1 MKRAISKE
9 RWLMLMVAP
18 LIALYGIIPV
28 YLFSTIPFDNILVS
42 YLLLTGMIMLF
53 WWGNLR
59 LFRTS
64 LHIAAKYLI
73 SYGVS
78 LAIHLAILI
87 LTPLLAGAE
96 QSASF
101 IIYPLVSTL
110 AINSIILIIIH
121 MQFLKR
127 DKDTAEMELGK
138 VKLENLEAQ
147 QKMLN
152 QQLQPHFLFNALS
165 TLKSLIPINEN
176 KAVQYTLSLSEFLRY
191 TSQAGSSAVVTVQDE
206 IRFTRDYID
215 LQSTRFEQ
223 SLQISMEI
231 DERLMK
237 CTLPAFAIQSLV
249 ENAIKHNAISD
260 RKPLAIRIY
269 VAGDSIV
276 VTNPKQLRP
285 LQSNSGTGLVN
296 LRNRYMLLFN
306 KSIDIQDEQDF
317 FTVKIPVIC
326 P

>member
-1 MKRAISKE
+1 MQWSVGKE
-9 RWLMLMVAP
+9 QRLMIMVSP

-64 LHIAAKYLI
+64 MHIVAKYLI

-78 LAIHLAILI
+78 LALHLAILI

-127 DKDTAEMELGK
+127 DKDTAETELGK
-138 VKLENLEAQ
+138 VKMENLEAQ
-147 QKMLN
+147 KKMLT

-165 TLKSLIPINEN
+165 TLKSLISINET
-176 KAVQYTLSLSEFLRY
+176 KAIQYTLSLSEFLRY
-191 TSQAGSSAVVTVQDE
+191 TSQAGTSAVVTVQDE
-206 IRFTRDYID
+206 IRFTKDYID
-215 LQSTRFEQ
+215 LQSTRFEE
-223 SLQISMEI
+223 SLQISIEI
-231 DERLMK
+231 DEHLMK
-237 CTLPAFAIQSLV
+237 CTLPAFAIQSLI
-249 ENAIKHNAISD
+249 ENAIKHNAISA
-260 RKPLAIRIY
+260 RKPLTIRIY
-269 VAGDSIV
+269 STDASIV
-276 VTNPKQLRP
+276 VSNPKQP
-285 LQSNSGTGLVN
+285 KPVQAVSGTGLVN

-306 KSIDIQDEQDF
+306 KDIDVQDEQDY